1 MNRKLS
7 LATLAATSAIA
18 STVLFSAV
26 ATAKSPCS
34 LSARRSAI
42 DWAKTPLVAVLTIP
56 GIAIATTLY
65 ISGRSHQE

>member
-7 LATLAATSAIA
+7 LATLVASSAIA
-18 STVLFSAV
+18 TTVLFAPI

-34 LSARRSAI
+34 FSTRRNAI

-56 GIAIATTLY
+56 GIALAATLY
-65 ISGRSHQE
+65 VSGRSHQD